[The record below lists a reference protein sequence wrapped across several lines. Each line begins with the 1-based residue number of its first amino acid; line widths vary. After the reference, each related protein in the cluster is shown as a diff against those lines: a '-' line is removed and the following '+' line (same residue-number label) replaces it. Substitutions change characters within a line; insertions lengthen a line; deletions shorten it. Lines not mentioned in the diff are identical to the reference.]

1 MTSHSQRTDILLVTS
16 AHTQVDLAAPAV
28 WQIVAQLVQ
37 RQWNSRV
44 LVSEAPRLLLHTVA
58 TDDAEDP
65 DGWLTWALDELG
77 PSATRLT
84 VSLSEL
90 DTAAPAPELD
100 RLLALVSARSLH
112 PAPERA
118 GRPPEPPA

>member
-1 MTSHSQRTDILLVTS
+1 MTSHSQRHDILRVTS

-28 WQIVAQLVQ
+28 WQLVAHLVQ
-37 RQWNSRV
+37 QQWKSRV
-44 LVSEAPRLLLHTVA
+44 LVSEAPRLLLHAFA

-65 DGWLTWALDELG
+65 DGWLTWSFDALG

-90 DTAAPAPELD
+90 DTSAPEPELD
-100 RLLALVSARSLH
+100 RLLALVSARSL
-112 PAPERA
+112 PSSPERT
-118 GRPPEPPA
+118 GRPSEPLA